1 MRTAFAHVAV
11 TANHGDLAGQ
21 HDVGGT
27 LDAVGQGFAA
37 AVKVVEFALRGR
49 VVDVDRGN
57 FEFAG
62 FDQLLQAMDAG
73 RGFFADALD
82 PSEKLGIFFVNHVG
96 EVTAIVENHVQWLA
110 GGEVNRL
117 LDAPLKLFLCFTFPR
132 VNRNAR
138 SGNGRSS
145 VVLGAENV
153 AA

>member
-62 FDQLLQAMDAG
+62 FNQLLQAVDAG
-73 RGFFADALD
+73 RGLFADALD
-82 PSEKLGIFFVNHVG
+82 PGEKLRIFLVNHVG
-96 EVTAIVENHVQWLA
+96 EVTAIVQNHVQGFA
-110 GGEVNRL
+110 GWEVDRL
-117 LDAPLKLFLCFTFPR
+117 LDAPLKLFLCFAFPC